1 MTHDAHIAIVGAGI
15 GGLTAALCFRHLG
28 YLVDV
33 FEQSPELK
41 EVGAGIQISPNALR
55 VFEKLG
61 LDQRLKEHG
70 LQAQAIQLMN
80 HTPSRAVARL
90 DLAKSRAQG
99 GYFLFHR
106 ADLLTFLVDAC
117 LDVGVHIHLGESFDG
132 PTSLQQHNFDLI
144 VGADGLHSN
153 FRKLLNPQ
161 SCAFFTGQIAW
172 RGVVENVISQPSE
185 ACIHMGPH
193 RHIVTYPIR
202 GGRDLNVVCIKE
214 QTDWNDEGWNHLV
227 DPDVLKQE
235 FGDFTGLLPVF
246 DRVQTLHKWGLF
258 RHPVAKT
265 WTEDN
270 VVILGDAAHPTLP
283 FLAQGAVMAIEDAWV
298 LAACFYRD
306 GVSGLKAYQSIRMPR
321 VTRVLATANS
331 NAWKYHLANPIVRSL
346 AQTVLSAG
354 SRITPAR
361 LVRQFDWIYAHDVT
375 QDVN

>member
-15 GGLTAALCFRHLG
+15 GGLTAALCFRDLG
-28 YLVDV
+28 YAVDV

-61 LDQRLKEHG
+61 LDETLKAEG

-80 HTPSRAVARL
+80 HAPSRAVARL

-99 GYFLFHR
+99 GYYLFHR
-106 ADLLTFLVDAC
+106 ADLLTVLVDAC
-117 LDVGVHIHLGESFDG
+117 SDAGVPIHLGQSIDG

-161 SCAFFTGQIAW
+161 SRAFFTGQIAW
-172 RGVVENVISQPSE
+172 RSVVENVISQPAE
-185 ACIHMGPH
+185 ARVHMGPH

-202 GGRDLNVVCIKE
+202 GGRDMNVVCIKE
-214 QTDWNDEGWNHLV
+214 QADWSDEGWNHPD
-227 DPDVLKQE
+227 DPSILKHE
-235 FGDFTGLLPVF
+235 FGDFSGLLPVF
-246 DRVQTLHKWGLF
+246 DQVHTLHKWGLF
-258 RHPVAKT
+258 RHPVAGT
-265 WTEDN
+265 WVQGN
-270 VVILGDAAHPTLP
+270 VAIMGDAAHPTLP

-298 LAACFYRD
+298 LAACFRRD
-306 GVSGLKAYQSIRMPR
+306 GLSGLQAYQSIRMPR
-321 VTRVLATANS
+321 VTRVLVAANS
-331 NAWKYHLANPIVRSL
+331 NAWKYHLPNPIARSL
-346 AQTVLSAG
+346 AHTALGAG
-354 SRITPAR
+354 SRIAPAR

-375 QDVN
+375 QDVT